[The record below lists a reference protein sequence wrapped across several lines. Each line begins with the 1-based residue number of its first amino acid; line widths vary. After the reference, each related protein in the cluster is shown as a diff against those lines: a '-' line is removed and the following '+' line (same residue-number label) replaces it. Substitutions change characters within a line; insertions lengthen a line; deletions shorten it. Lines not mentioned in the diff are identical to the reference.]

1 MQPRIFNQMTALADG
16 VRSRVLLLLDGREL
30 TVSELCAVLQLPQ
43 STASRHLK
51 TLGEAGWV
59 VSRRDGTNRFYTR
72 AEDLDERSRGLWSL
86 THEQIAEAPAS
97 AQDQERLREVLA
109 ERRTK
114 TREFFAGA
122 AADWDRVRTE
132 LFGEGFQRM
141 ALLGLLDPDWVVA
154 DLGCG
159 TGVVAEAL
167 APFVARVIG
176 VDGSAEMIDAA
187 RTRLAGR
194 DHVELQRNDLE
205 HLSIADGSVDA
216 VTMVL
221 VLHHLAD
228 PARVLAEVGRVLRPG
243 GRALIV
249 DMLPHD
255 RSEYQQEM
263 GHLWL
268 GFTRE
273 QLERFLRPA
282 GLRLDRFEPL
292 PADPQARGPLLFA
305 ATCRLNS
312 SFQ

>member
-1 MQPRIFNQMTALADG
+1 
-16 VRSRVLLLLDGREL
+16 
-30 TVSELCAVLQLPQ
+30 
-43 STASRHLK
+43 
-51 TLGEAGWV
+51 
-59 VSRRDGTNRFYTR
+59 
-72 AEDLDERSRGLWSL
+72 
-86 THEQIAEAPAS
+86 
-97 AQDQERLREVLA
+97 
-109 ERRTK
+109 
-114 TREFFAGA
+114 
-122 AADWDRVRTE
+122 
-132 LFGEGFQRM
+132 M